1 MVSCEAFFGK
11 DIFDADC
18 SSCAGGKEMMID
30 FQLSTERSRF
40 FQYGFL
46 FPLLVVCRFR
56 SR

>member
-1 MVSCEAFFGK
+1 MFSCEAFFGK